1 MDAAEAQIG
10 NIVGATM
17 LPPDDVVD
25 LMGRIEAS

>member
-17 LPPDDVVD
+17 LPPDDVID
-25 LMGRIEAS
+25 LMGED